1 MNSIHKGEKQTL
13 GIVVSLFLLLLLV
26 FHFTLTLVYNFRSIE
41 KETPLTQFATA
52 YTEPLFTH
60 NFKIFA
66 PNVPTINY
74 KLFVRYFD
82 EQKGWTV
89 WKNPGKALLE
99 EHQRNRFSSARYEY
113 LIYKNAI
120 NELLRA
126 REDALYY
133 ATKNKIPQ
141 KDFVKYVNNSMQN
154 SLHFHSVKIYL
165 QSLVRGNF
173 STKKMECAMLVEK
186 LKDASI
192 EPNSKQSARINYLF
206 FPVIELR

>member
-1 MNSIHKGEKQTL
+1 MNSIHKREKQTL

-26 FHFTLTLVYNFRSIE
+26 FHFTLTLIYNFRNIE

-52 YTEPLFTH
+52 YTEPLFTQ

-82 EQKGWTV
+82 KQKGWTD
-89 WKNPGKALLE
+89 WKNQGTALQE
-99 EHQRNRFSSARYEY
+99 EHQRNRFSSAGYEY

-120 NELLRA
+120 NELLYA

-133 ATKNKIPQ
+133 ATKNKIPK
-141 KDFVKYVNNSMQN
+141 KDFVKYVNNSMRN

-165 QSLVRGNF
+165 QSLLRENF
-173 STKKMECAMLVEK
+173 STKKMECALRVEK
-186 LKDASI
+186 LKDASF
-192 EPNSKQSARINYLF
+192 EPNSWQSARINYLF